1 MHEMNQK
8 NQKKRAWLYCRID
21 APEDLHGAL
30 KRQRQQL
37 MDYAEQMAFKVVGS
51 SQDLA
56 SGMNF
61 DRPGLVRINEAAQAR
76 QLDVLIV
83 SDVSRIGRDTIQ
95 TMDYLNQLEQMGVS
109 AYSPLEGRLDFSL
122 RYTVRSIGLQLESND

>member
-1 MHEMNQK
+1 
-8 NQKKRAWLYCRID
+8 
-21 APEDLHGAL
+21 
-30 KRQRQQL
+30 
-37 MDYAEQMAFKVVGS
+37 
-51 SQDLA
+51 
-56 SGMNF
+56 MNF